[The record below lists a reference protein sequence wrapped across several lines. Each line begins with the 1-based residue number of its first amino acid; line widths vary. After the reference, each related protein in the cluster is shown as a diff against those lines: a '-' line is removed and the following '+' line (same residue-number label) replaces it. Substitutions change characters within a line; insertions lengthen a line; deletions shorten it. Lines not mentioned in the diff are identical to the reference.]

1 MLANRHTDAKASV
14 WTKGG
19 GRGECGRMWI
29 KGAGGGECV
38 RSLVRF
44 RAAIYRY
51 GSYRWLV
58 GKIDFSLQTSCP
70 PLSFLLAR
78 LARLGPAAT
87 IYLFNLR

>member
-58 GKIDFSLQTSCP
+58 GKIDFS
-70 PLSFLLAR
+70 FLLAR